1 MEFNALVKTRLFPIL
16 QKYGFEIEIELKN
29 ILRFQSPVMK
39 VNIVF
44 NLYDRSFLVEIGK
57 RDETLYSL
65 NDYVVKE
72 LFNSSLSVEQV
83 TSETFV
89 QNLSMLFATQ
99 EGIEI
104 LLGNVKSLKSIM
116 IRQSD
121 NYTFELLLKQA
132 LEISIK
138 AWEANDYAAFINS
151 IDKIG
156 ISKLPQ
162 SFRLKYKIAKQKLL
176 TK

>member
-1 MEFNALVKTRLFPIL
+1 MV
-16 QKYGFEIEIELKN
+16 
-29 ILRFQSPVMK
+29 
-39 VNIVF
+39 
-44 NLYDRSFLVEIGK
+44 
-57 RDETLYSL
+57 
-65 NDYVVKE
+65 

-83 TSETFV
+83 TPEIFV

-104 LLGNVKSLKSIM
+104 LQGNVKNLKTFM

-132 LEISIK
+132 LEISTK
-138 AWEANDYAAFINS
+138 AWEANDYAAFVDS

-162 SFRLKYKIAKQKLL
+162 SYRLKYKIAKQKLL

>member
-1 MEFNALVKTRLFPIL
+1 
-16 QKYGFEIEIELKN
+16 
-29 ILRFQSPVMK
+29 MK

-44 NLYDRSFLVEIGK
+44 NPYDRSFLVEIGK
-57 RDETLYSL
+57 RDETLYL
-65 NDYVVKE
+65 LDDYVVKE

-83 TSETFV
+83 TPEIFV
-89 QNLSMLFATQ
+89 QNLSTLFATQ

-104 LLGNVKSLKSIM
+104 LQGNVKKLKSIM

-132 LEISIK
+132 LEISTK
-138 AWEANDYAAFINS
+138 AWEANDYAAFVNS

-156 ISKLPQ
+156 INRLPQ
-162 SFRLKYKIAKQKLL
+162 SYQLKYKIAMQKLL

>member
-1 MEFNALVKTRLFPIL
+1 
-16 QKYGFEIEIELKN
+16 
-29 ILRFQSPVMK
+29 MK

-44 NLYDRSFLVEIGK
+44 NSYDKSFLVEIGK

-83 TSETFV
+83 TPEIFV

-104 LLGNVKSLKSIM
+104 LQGNVKNLKTFM

-132 LEISIK
+132 LEIPTK
-138 AWEANDYAAFINS
+138 AWEANDYAAFVDS

-162 SFRLKYKIAKQKLL
+162 SYRLKYKIAKQKLL